1 MSGLAVTPGAV
12 VCFRCNPPPR
22 RGGRRAV
29 PVRTLVHAS
38 WDDITRQDT
47 TDGVLQKKRAVFPRG
62 TNFKQYS
69 LEQLAFMS
77 RKEQG
82 IMPDGHDCTGCCGVG
97 GAQGCQLETLLSREK
112 FRTFSEVTSR
122 V

>member
-1 MSGLAVTPGAV
+1 MSGAVTPSVAV
-12 VCFRCNPPPR
+12 CIRRSPPPR
-22 RGGRRAV
+22 RAGRRSV
-29 PVRTLVHAS
+29 PVRTLVRAS
-38 WDDITRQDT
+38 WDITGQDS

-97 GAQGCQLETLLSREK
+97 GAQGCQLETLHSREK
-112 FRTFSEVTSR
+112 FRHLR
-122 V
+122 K